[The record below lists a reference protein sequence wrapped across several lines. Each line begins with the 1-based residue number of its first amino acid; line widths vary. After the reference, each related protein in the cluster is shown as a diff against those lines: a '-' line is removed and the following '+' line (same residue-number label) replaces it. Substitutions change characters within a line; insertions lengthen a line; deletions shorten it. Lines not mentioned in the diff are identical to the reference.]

1 MYYKIAIFTDVIF
14 AHEKAIQLID
24 AKYYQAKFSA
34 MAIEYLMPIDYQAN
48 ILVDFIN
55 INSNPLF

>member
-1 MYYKIAIFTDVIF
+1 MYYKIAIFIGVIF

-34 MAIEYLMPIDYQAN
+34 MAIEYLMPIDYP
-48 ILVDFIN
+48 
-55 INSNPLF
+55 SK